1 MINCI
6 NIMGRLTAEPEL
18 KVTTNGTNVTTFTVA
33 VDRQYSKGEKQTDF
47 IPVTAWRGTADFIS
61 KYFRKGQMIAV
72 QGSLQTR
79 KYQDKEGHNRTAFEV
94 VASEVSFCGDKKEA
108 GNSTTE
114 QPAERPAE
122 QPVQTSLDIN
132 EWDDEQDELPF

>member
-1 MINCI
+1 MINSVVLI
-6 NIMGRLTAEPEL
+6 GRLTATPEL

-61 KYFRKGQMIAV
+61 KWFQKGSMIAV

-79 KYQDKEGHNRTAFEV
+79 KYQDKDGHNRTAFEV
-94 VASEVSFCGDKKEA
+94 VASEVSFCGEKK
-108 GNSTTE
+108 GTGSPTT
-114 QPAERPAE
+114 AEPPE
-122 QPVQTSLDIN
+122 QTSLDVN
-132 EWDDEQDELPF
+132 EWEDSGDELPF

>member
-6 NIMGRLTAEPEL
+6 NIMGRLTDTPEL
-18 KVTTNGTNVTTFTVA
+18 KITNSGTNVTTFTVA

-61 KYFRKGQMIAV
+61 KWFSKGQMIAV

-79 KYQDKEGHNRTAFEV
+79 KYQDKDGHNRTAFEV
-94 VASEVSFCGDKKEA
+94 VAEQVSFCGDKKA
-108 GNSTTE
+108 DHSNT
-114 QPAERPAE
+114 E

>member
-6 NIMGRLTAEPEL
+6 NIMGRLTDTPEL
-18 KVTTNGTNVTTFTVA
+18 KVTNSGTNVTTFTVA

-47 IPVTAWRGTADFIS
+47 IPVTAWRGTAEFIS
-61 KYFRKGQMIAV
+61 KWFSKGQMIAV

-79 KYQDKEGHNRTAFEV
+79 KYQDKDGHNRTAFEV
-94 VASEVSFCGDKKEA
+94 VAEQVSFCGDKKA
-108 GNSTTE
+108 DHSNT
-114 QPAERPAE
+114 E

-132 EWDDEQDELPF
+132 EWDEESDLPF

>member
-108 GNSTTE
+108 GNSTT
-114 QPAERPAE
+114 QAE

>member
-33 VDRQYSKGEKQTDF
+33 VDRRYSNGEKQTDF

-79 KYQDKEGHNRTAFEV
+79 KYQDKDGHNRTAFEV

-108 GNSTTE
+108 GSPATQAE
-114 QPAERPAE
+114 QPAD
-122 QPVQTSLDIN
+122 DIV
-132 EWDDEQDELPF
+132 DELPF

>member
-6 NIMGRLTAEPEL
+6 NIMGRLTDTPEL
-18 KVTTNGTNVTTFTVA
+18 KVTNSGTNVTTFTVA

-47 IPVTAWRGTADFIS
+47 IPVTAWRGTAEFIS
-61 KYFRKGQMIAV
+61 KWFSKGQMIAV
-72 QGSLQTR
+72 QGPLQTR
-79 KYQDKEGHNRTAFEV
+79 KYQDKDGNNRTAFEV
-94 VASEVSFCGDKKEA
+94 VAEQVSFCGDKKA
-108 GNSTTE
+108 DHSNT
-114 QPAERPAE
+114 E

>member
-6 NIMGRLTAEPEL
+6 NIMGRLTDTPEL
-18 KVTTNGTNVTTFTVA
+18 KVTNSGTNVTTFTVA
-33 VDRQYSKGEKQTDF
+33 VERQYSKGEKQTDF
-47 IPVTAWRGTADFIS
+47 IPVTAWRGTAEFVS
-61 KYFRKGQMIAV
+61 KWFSKGQMIAV

-79 KYQDKEGHNRTAFEV
+79 KYQDKDGHNRTAFEV
-94 VASEVSFCGDKKEA
+94 VAEQVSFCGDKKA
-108 GNSTTE
+108 DHSNT
-114 QPAERPAE
+114 E

>member
-6 NIMGRLTAEPEL
+6 NIMGRLTDTPEL
-18 KVTTNGTNVTTFTVA
+18 KVTNSGTNVTTFTVA

-47 IPVTAWRGTADFIS
+47 IPVTAWRGTAEFIS
-61 KYFRKGQMIAV
+61 KWFSKGQMIAV

-79 KYQDKEGHNRTAFEV
+79 KYQDKDGHNRTAFEV
-94 VASEVSFCGDKKEA
+94 VAEQVSFCGDKKA
-108 GNSTTE
+108 DHSNTE
-114 QPAERPAE
+114 QPAE
-122 QPVQTSLDIN
+122 QTSLDIN

>member
-6 NIMGRLTAEPEL
+6 NIMGRLTDTPEL
-18 KVTTNGTNVTTFTVA
+18 KTTNSGTNVTTFTVA

-47 IPVTAWRGTADFIS
+47 INVVAWRGTAEFVS
-61 KYFRKGQMIAV
+61 KWFSKGQMIAV

-79 KYQDKEGHNRTAFEV
+79 KYQDKDGHNRTAFEV
-94 VASEVSFCGDKKEA
+94 VAEQVSFCGDKKA
-108 GNSTTE
+108 DHSNT
-114 QPAERPAE
+114 E

>member
-6 NIMGRLTAEPEL
+6 NIMGRLTDTPEL
-18 KVTTNGTNVTTFTVA
+18 KVTNSGTNVTTFTVA

-47 IPVTAWRGTADFIS
+47 IPVTAWRGTAEFIS
-61 KYFRKGQMIAV
+61 KWFSKGQMIAV

-79 KYQDKEGHNRTAFEV
+79 KYQDKDGHNRTAFEV
-94 VASEVSFCGDKKEA
+94 VAEQVSFCGDKKA
-108 GNSTTE
+108 DHSNT
-114 QPAERPAE
+114 E

-132 EWDDEQDELPF
+132 EWDDTGDELPF

>member
-6 NIMGRLTAEPEL
+6 NIMGRLTADPEL
-18 KVTTNGTNVTTFTVA
+18 KVTTSGTNVTTFTVA

-61 KYFRKGQMIAV
+61 KYFRKGQLIAV

-94 VASEVSFCGDKKEA
+94 VASDVSFCGDKKEA
-108 GNSTTE
+108 GNSTTQAE
-114 QPAERPAE
+114 QPA
-122 QPVQTSLDIN
+122 QQTSLDIN
-132 EWDDEQDELPF
+132 EWEDEQDELPF

>member
-1 MINCI
+1 MINSVVL
-6 NIMGRLTAEPEL
+6 MGRLTATPEL

-61 KYFRKGQMIAV
+61 KWFQKGSMIAV

-79 KYQDKEGHNRTAFEV
+79 KYQDKDGHNRTAFEV
-94 VASEVSFCGDKKEA
+94 VASEVSFCGEKK
-108 GNSTTE
+108 GTGSPTTAKPPE
-114 QPAERPAE
+114 
-122 QPVQTSLDIN
+122 QTSLDIN
-132 EWDDEQDELPF
+132 EWEDGDELPF